1 MITPSEEAKYV
12 PFPAES
18 IDRACGDS
26 HQKFTVSVSISGSNV
41 TAVSPESKSV
51 GEWQS
56 ATFTLTFASEK
67 DADDITVTGGDVSGT
82 TLTVSNVTKNTTV
95 TIADKV

>member
-1 MITPSEEAKYV
+1 MTIEQEVQYV

-18 IDRACGDS
+18 IDRAVGDT
-26 HQKFTVSVSISGSNV
+26 HQTFTVSVSVSGSNV
-41 TAVSPESKSV
+41 TAVSPESASV
-51 GEWQS
+51 TEWGS

-67 DADDITVTGGDVSGT
+67 DADDITVTGGTVSGT